1 MSMMCNFTGIVKLLN
16 VAKKKKYMK
25 QYYFLINLLQL
36 ELTFYISSLDLME
49 ELMLKQDYSSMMP
62 LRPLQQIIN

>member
-1 MSMMCNFTGIVKLLN
+1 
-16 VAKKKKYMK
+16 MK

-62 LRPLQQIIN
+62 SRPLQQIIN

>member
-1 MSMMCNFTGIVKLLN
+1 MCNFTGIVKLLN
-16 VAKKKKYMK
+16 VAKKKKKYMK

-36 ELTFYISSLDLME
+36 EWTFYISSLDLME